1 MHSLQACMCT
11 LFSLDILQ
19 AGVVKG
25 LTLFPASYE
34 HMKRFLSKCTALKV
48 RVVIGP
54 SNMTF
59 SGVFV
64 YAFQPEYFTGWSSE
78 GVKARRGASLV
89 AAPCGT
95 CDAKGA

>member
-1 MHSLQACMCT
+1 MCA
-11 LFSLDILQ
+11 LFSKEILR
-19 AGVVKG
+19 AGAVKG

-54 SNMTF
+54 SNMPF
-59 SGVFV
+59 SGVYV
-64 YAFQPEYFTGWSSE
+64 YTFQPGYFTGRSSE
-78 GVKARRGASLV
+78 GVKARRGTSFV

-95 CDAKGA
+95 CDAKEA